1 MGSLVPVSLSAAM
14 VLNGTYTPIPVF
26 VLSISSGILLPGT
39 AKIFLLASV
48 GEFWT
53 PGIIVFA
60 LQITTGMGKDVH
72 ILLVLVDR
80 CGLVAIVHVHQGDIS
95 MVPFVSNV
103 SMGKNGIVEQSHAN
117 VQQDTNGQDSSATK
131 PMTVL
136 GIVCGMRQ

>member
-14 VLNGTYTPIPVF
+14 VPNGTYTPIPVS
-26 VLSISSGILLPGT
+26 VLNISSGILLPGT
-39 AKIFLLASV
+39 AKIFLLALV
-48 GEFWT
+48 GGFWT

-80 CGLVAIVHVHQGDIS
+80 YGLVTIVHVHQGDIS

-103 SMGKNGIVEQSHAN
+103 SMDKNGIVEQSHAN
-117 VQQDTNGQDSSATK
+117 VQLATNGQDYSATK
-131 PMTVL
+131 PMIALAT
-136 GIVCGMRQ
+136 VCGMRQ